1 MNNSENNDTNNTN
14 EINEI
19 NEIHSNQNEEIPSK
33 LLIQKKSLCEICC
46 NTKCEIS
53 KRCIKS
59 IPCKRYFLI
68 LFPSLCVVWMD
79 ELRHYVYM
87 PLIVSSCFFILF
99 WNFPILVYYTS
110 SKPLYY
116 EDLFVDTRKL
126 PNYEVDTKIKKKFKS
141 ILMWILI
148 VMNTILSG
156 ALSDYW
162 LYRFGDNNYSL
173 LELLGITG
181 GIVKLFQII
190 NNTIA
195 RIMLKLLRC
204 FILNENREN
213 EQVENIELFRMM
225 NLKLKE
231 VS

>member
-1 MNNSENNDTNNTN
+1 MTTNIDISSDTNTIIKKENFD
-14 EINEI
+14 EI
-19 NEIHSNQNEEIPSK
+19 SKK
-33 LLIQKKSLCEICC
+33 LLVHKKSLFEICC
-46 NTKCEIS
+46 GTKCECS
-53 KRCIKS
+53 CACIKK

-68 LFPSLCVVWMD
+68 LSLSLGVIWFD

-87 PLIVSSCFFILF
+87 PLIVGFNFFILF
-99 WNFPILVYYTS
+99 WNFPILVYYTAS
-110 SKPLYY
+110 RPLYY
-116 EDLFVDTRKL
+116 EDLFIDTTKL
-126 PNYEVDTKIKKKFKS
+126 PNYEVDFKIKSKFKS
-141 ILMWILI
+141 ILTWVLI
-148 VMNTILSG
+148 IMNTLLSG

-162 LYRFGDNNYSL
+162 LYRFGDKNYTI

-181 GIVKLFQII
+181 GIVKLFQIV

-213 EQVENIELFRMM
+213 EQIQNMEVFKII

-231 VS
+231 TTLSS